1 MASQKSARRSRKR
14 HSSAKT
20 PRAVPSVRRERAAA
34 RSTAAREPRQVSA
47 MSAYGER
54 PPGPFGGLPV
64 SEIAIFAGAVAVIV
78 GLAQG
83 GGAALVVGIVVCVLA
98 VLEVTAR
105 EHFSGYRS
113 HAVLL
118 AAMAAVAV
126 ETVLALLIVPGARLA
141 LLVVMVPVFGV
152 VFTALRRRFTVA
164 RQERVRAIP
173 PA

>member
-20 PRAVPSVRRERAAA
+20 PRAVPSRRREQAAVRTAAA
-34 RSTAAREPRQVSA
+34 RPPRQVSA

-54 PPGPFGGLPV
+54 PPSPFGGLPV
-64 SEIAIFAGAVAVIV
+64 SEIAIFAGAIAVLV
-78 GLAQG
+78 GLVQG
-83 GGAALVVGIVVCVLA
+83 GGAALIVGVVVCVLA
-98 VLEVTAR
+98 VLEVTLR
-105 EHFSGYRS
+105 EHLSGYRS

-126 ETVLALLIVPGARLA
+126 ETVLAIWIVPGARLA
-141 LLVVMVPVFGV
+141 LLVVMVPVFGI
-152 VFTALRRRFTVA
+152 VFTGLRRRFTEA
-164 RQERVRAIP
+164 RQERVRAMP

>member
-20 PRAVPSVRRERAAA
+20 PRAVPSERRERVADRGA
-34 RSTAAREPRQVSA
+34 AAREPRLVSA

-64 SEIAIFAGAVAVIV
+64 SEIAIFAGAVAVVV
-78 GLAQG
+78 GLVQG
-83 GGAALVVGIVVCVLA
+83 GGAALVAGVVVCVLA

-113 HAVLL
+113 HATLL

-126 ETVLALLIVPGARLA
+126 ETVLALWVAPGARAA
-141 LLVVMVPVFGV
+141 LLVVVVPVFGV
-152 VFTALRRRFTVA
+152 VFTMLRRRFTVV
-164 RQERVRAIP
+164 RQARVRAIP